1 MGSIPT
7 IRNKLIRLMI
17 KTQNAHITL
26 SRIRG
31 YFCRK
36 GKTENLENNLSKI
49 FINNLDKTAKIRF

>member
-49 FINNLDKTAKIRF
+49 GQII